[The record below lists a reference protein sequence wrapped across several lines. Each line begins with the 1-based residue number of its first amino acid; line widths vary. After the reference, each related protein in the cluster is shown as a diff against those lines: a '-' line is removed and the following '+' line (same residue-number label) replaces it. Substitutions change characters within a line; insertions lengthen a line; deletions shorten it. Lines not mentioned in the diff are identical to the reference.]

1 MDVSK
6 YKAILFD
13 HDGTIVDSEQVH
25 YELWLSLLGKFAGE
39 FTEEMYANNC
49 VGVPTESNI
58 EYLFQCFAIEE
69 TPESLLEKKRQATQQ
84 FLQTSYFP
92 LLKGVKEFMQF
103 LHIKNR
109 RMAVVSGSER
119 FAVLRSVAGNILEHF
134 IEEVATGDQ
143 VDNNKPAPDV
153 YLKALNNMQL
163 DKSECLAIEDTYSG
177 VSAARGAGIDCIAIP
192 NLHTESH
199 DFSSAT
205 LKLNNIVQL
214 HQLFENSL

>member
-1 MDVSK
+1 MDVTK

-25 YELWLSLLGKFAGE
+25 YELWLSLIGTFANQ

-58 EYLFQCFAIEE
+58 EYLFSCFALQES
-69 TPESLLEKKRQATQQ
+69 PESLLDRKRQATKR
-84 FLQTSYFP
+84 FLETSYFP
-92 LLKGVKEFMQF
+92 LLEGVKDFMQF

-119 FAVLRSVAGNILEHF
+119 FAVLRSVSGNKLEHF
-134 IEEVATGDQ
+134 IELVATGDQ
-143 VDNNKPAPDV
+143 VENNKPEPDV
-153 YLKALNNMQL
+153 YNKALFDMQL
-163 DKSECLAIEDTYSG
+163 DKSECLAIEDTFSG
-177 VSAARGAGIDCIAIP
+177 VSAARAAGIDCIAIP
-192 NLHTESH
+192 NPHTLSH
-199 DFSSAT
+199 DFSAAT

-214 HQLFENSL
+214 HELFERAL